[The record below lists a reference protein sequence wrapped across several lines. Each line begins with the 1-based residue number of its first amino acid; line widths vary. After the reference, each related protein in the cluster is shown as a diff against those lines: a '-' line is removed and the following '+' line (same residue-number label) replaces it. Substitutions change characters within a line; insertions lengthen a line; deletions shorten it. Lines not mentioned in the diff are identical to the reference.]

1 MMNKATYE
9 EQLLELQEQHRF
21 ALHKI
26 SHEIRNPVTVIN
38 SLLQLITDQHP
49 EVNDFECWDQILDN
63 MEFLKSL
70 LNEISTFNRSSE
82 VRRQTINVY
91 YLLERIVMDA
101 KTTLSGKNI
110 EIQLQKHSALPP
122 IDADSVKLRE
132 VFLNLIRNSSE
143 AIGENGNITI
153 GIGYENDSVVITF
166 ADDGPGI
173 PEEYLPTIFEPFV
186 THKKEGTG
194 LGLAI
199 AKNIITSHYGTIS
212 VESEA
217 GNGTVFT
224 VSLPI

>member
-1 MMNKATYE
+1 MMNKTTYE
-9 EQLLELQEQHRF
+9 EQLQELKEQHRF
-21 ALHKI
+21 ALHKV

-38 SLLQLITDQHP
+38 SLLQIIADQHP
-49 EVNDFECWDQILDN
+49 EVNDFEYWDQILEN
-63 MEFLKSL
+63 MEFLKGL
-70 LNEISTFNRSSE
+70 LNEISNFNRSSDICKE
-82 VRRQTINVY
+82 SINLFH
-91 YLLERIVMDA
+91 LLERIVMDA
-101 KTTLSGKNI
+101 KATLSGKNI

-143 AIGENGNITI
+143 AIGENGNIII
-153 GIGYENDSVVITF
+153 GIGYEDEHIVITF

-173 PEEYLPTIFEPFV
+173 PEEYLPTIFDPFV

-199 AKNIITSHYGTIS
+199 TKNIISSHNGTIY
-212 VESEA
+212 VESKA